1 MILFPTA
8 LKVISVPSYGPLGT
22 GGRYGYHGVS
32 TIIFAAVGCIDVVP
46 IPPNN
51 YDSCMRAEIRPLYRY
66 RLAAFDR
73 PVCLFRCHAKG
84 ELQNS
89 GQKNP
94 QGNQGVKS
102 RFTKKR

>member
-1 MILFPTA
+1 M
-8 LKVISVPSYGPLGT
+8 

-84 ELQNS
+84 DQKRITLVRFSSSPQILQYIS
-89 GQKNP
+89 VPSYGPLGTGGLK
-94 QGNQGVKS
+94 
-102 RFTKKR
+102 